1 VTARREKELTLLVA
15 LVTILVMPTLFAGS
29 AEAVN
34 SSALRMWSEA
44 PNVVVNAGE
53 TADFTITLAASTL
66 FSITVSF
73 SIIDLPENWT
83 YSFYLKDLQIQGVHL
98 EAGKTATIQLTVD
111 IPLNAV
117 TGTYE
122 FKVTA
127 SGNGLHDSYSFPVS
141 ANLPLTLEI
150 QPPRAQ
156 AVLSLTT
163 TSPEIIAHVSS
174 SLSYPITITNKQK
187 TGDIFV
193 LAVSLPKDWT
203 ATFKIMVSGKSQEV
217 KRVYIEGNK
226 ALELTLEVTPLI
238 EVDIGSYPIVVT
250 VTSEN
255 RQIEASLSLRASIL
269 GSYDLA
275 VTNENLFTNVFAG
288 SEAEYELT
296 IGNIG
301 GSEVTNVR
309 VELDGQAPTD
319 FTVRV
324 SPRALASLEPDQETT
339 FTISIE
345 TEPDV
350 SAGSYYIDFKF
361 VSDQTEAQK
370 FSLRVDVEQRAGS
383 IVYIGLVP
391 IIGAVVFFFVYR
403 RIRRR

>member
-1 VTARREKELTLLVA
+1 MIARREKKSILLVA
-15 LVTILVMPTLFAGS
+15 LLIILTLPALSSGS
-29 AEAVN
+29 VQAVG

-44 PNVVVNAGE
+44 PNLVVNAGE
-53 TADFTITLAASTL
+53 TAGFTIALAASTL

-98 EAGKTATIQLTVD
+98 EAGQTATIQLTVD

-141 ANLPLTLEI
+141 ANLPLTLQI
-150 QPPRAQ
+150 QTPQAQ
-156 AVLSLTT
+156 AALSLTT
-163 TSPEIIAHVSS
+163 TSPEIIAHIGS
-174 SLSYPITITNKQK
+174 SLSYPITITNKRK

-203 ATFKIMVSGKSQEV
+203 AAFKITVGGKSQEV
-217 KRVYIEGNK
+217 KSVYIEGNR
-226 ALELTLEVTPLI
+226 ALELILEVTPLI

-255 RQIEASLSLRASIL
+255 RQIDASLSLRASIL

-275 VTNENLFTNVFAG
+275 VTNENMFTNVFAG
-288 SEAEYELT
+288 QEIEYELT

-324 SPRALASLEPDQETT
+324 VPRALASLEPDQETT
-339 FTISIE
+339 FTISIK
-345 TEPDV
+345 TESDV
-350 SAGSYYIDFKF
+350 SAGSYYIDFKL

-391 IIGAVVFFFVYR
+391 IIAAVVFFFVYR